1 MSQALPPERNASPS
15 VGPFR
20 LGFQRALP
28 IILGY
33 LPVGFAFGV
42 LAVKNNIP
50 PSLAVA
56 FSIGMFAG
64 AGQFVTISMWISG
77 AGLISTTIAVLV
89 TNLRYLL
96 MSLALV
102 PHSAPLKGISRFVF
116 GWHITDEIFAVN
128 VTALKNGWPINLTT
142 LYSTGFL
149 SQAGWVGG
157 TALGAFCGGLVTDV
171 KPLGLDYALTG
182 MFIALVVPQC
192 TDRPQVFV
200 ALLAAILSVCLRLAG
215 LGQWNVVLAT
225 VLAAAFGTFLLH
237 RQRMGTARHGEEA
250 Q

>member
-1 MSQALPPERNASPS
+1 MSQALPPERSTASEPS
-15 VGPFR
+15 PFR

-56 FSIGMFAG
+56 LSIGMFAG

-77 AGLISTTIAVLV
+77 AGLVSTTVAVLV

-102 PHSAPLKGISRFVF
+102 PHSTSLKGIPRFIF

-128 VTALKNGWPINLTT
+128 VTALQNGWPINLTT
-142 LYSTGFL
+142 LFSTSFL
-149 SQAGWVGG
+149 AQAGWVGG
-157 TALGAFCGGLVTDV
+157 TALGVFCGGLLTDV

-192 TDRPQVFV
+192 TDRPQVVV

-225 VLAAAFGTFLLH
+225 VIAASIGVLLT
-237 RQRMGTARHGEEA
+237 QRRTPSSKAA
-250 Q
+250 